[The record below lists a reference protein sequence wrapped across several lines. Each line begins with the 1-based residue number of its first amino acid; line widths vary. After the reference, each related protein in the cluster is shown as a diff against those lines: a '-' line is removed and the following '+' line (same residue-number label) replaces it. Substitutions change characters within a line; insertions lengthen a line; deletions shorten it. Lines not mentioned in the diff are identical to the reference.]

1 MIKKFMKYMMGGLLP
16 CGILPLAVL
25 ALGGLLS
32 SCSGD
37 ISGTLAAG
45 GSGDFTVK
53 TALQPRMAALIGGI
67 SAALGEGSARANILD
82 GAVIGASLSKAPG
95 VSSASFKNS
104 GPAAIEGPVKIS
116 NIAEFLAPG
125 GGKGFISLAAV
136 GDDSIR
142 LGIRLSRETGPDI
155 LSLISPEITDY
166 LSVLMA
172 PIATGETVSKSEY
185 LDLVATVYGRAVAA
199 EIGQGRIKAT
209 IDFPGPLKSVKGG
222 SFSKN
227 RADFDIPLL
236 DILVLESPLEYEVV
250 W

>member
-1 MIKKFMKYMMGGLLP
+1 MMKKIMNYMAGGL
-16 CGILPLAVL
+16 LPLAVL

-37 ISGTLAAG
+37 ISGTLTAE
-45 GSGDFTVK
+45 GSGDFMVK
-53 TALQPRMAALIGGI
+53 AALQPRMEALIGRL

-82 GAVIGASLSKAPG
+82 GALIGASMSKAPG
-95 VSSASFKNS
+95 VKSASFRNS
-104 GPAAIEGPVKIS
+104 APAAIEGPVEIS

-125 GGKGFISLAAV
+125 GGKGFISLAPA
-136 GDDSIR
+136 GDGIR
-142 LGIRLSRETGPDI
+142 LGIHLSRETGPDI
-155 LSLISPEITDY
+155 LSLVSPEITAY

-185 LDLVATVYGRAVAA
+185 LVLVASVYGKDIA
-199 EIGQGRIKAT
+199 EEISRGRIKAS
-209 IDFPGPLKSVKGG
+209 IDFPGPIRSVKGG

-227 RADFDIPLL
+227 RASFDIPLL
-236 DILVLESPLEYEVV
+236 DLLVLESPLEYEVT